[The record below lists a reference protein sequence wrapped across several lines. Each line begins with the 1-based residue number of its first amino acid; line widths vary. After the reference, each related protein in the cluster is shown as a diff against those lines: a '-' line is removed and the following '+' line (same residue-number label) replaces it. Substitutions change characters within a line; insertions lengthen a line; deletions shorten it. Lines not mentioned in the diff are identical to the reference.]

1 MTTVPFLLVYI
12 LSLILIYNLGS
23 EDKENNDCLGFFFP
37 TLITIKYSANARM
50 IQTETLY
57 PTLF

>member
-23 EDKENNDCLGFFFP
+23 EDKENNDCLELFFP
-37 TLITIKYSANARM
+37 PL
-50 IQTETLY
+50 L
-57 PTLF
+57 L

>member
-1 MTTVPFLLVYI
+1 MTTVPFLLAYI

-23 EDKENNDCLGFFFP
+23 KDKENNDCLGFFP

-57 PTLF
+57 TTLF